1 MFPKEAQEAVFTE
14 AREAHAD
21 AVADVLSQSEPFLPA
36 DSTLERNLKGEDK
49 QRYAEL
55 KKELAKYDQLKPAE
69 PPVAEAMVDSGRIAP
84 PTFLSRRAFGMPRS
98 TRYSRVF
105 SAILDPK
112 PAADCSTADVIL
124 RADARRCELAC

>member
-14 AREAHAD
+14 PEKRTPMQWQMYYR
-21 AVADVLSQSEPFLPA
+21 SRSRLPA

-84 PTFLSRRAFGMPRS
+84 PTFLSREGRLGCPGRRGTAGFSQHPRS
-98 TRYSRVF
+98 K
-105 SAILDPK
+105 AG
-112 PAADCSTADVIL
+112 ADCSTG
-124 RADARRCELAC
+124 RR